1 MNVTKTGCLM
11 TVLIFGFL
19 LAAEPALAAGVDT
32 ASTGLLQKWIDWFMG
47 IRSYALTL
55 AAVSCGVIV
64 LFFRQYLVVLWYI
77 AIAMIIMA
85 IAPYIKDW
93 L

>member
-1 MNVTKTGCLM
+1 M
-11 TVLIFGFL
+11 TALIFGFL

-32 ASTGLLQKWIDWFMG
+32 ASTGLLQKWIDWFMVL
-47 IRSYALTL
+47 RPYALTL
-55 AAVSCGVIV
+55 CAIGCGLIV
-64 LFFRQYLVVLWYI
+64 MFARQYLSMIWYI
-77 AIAMIIMA
+77 AIAMIILV